1 MSEKNDFGQ
10 FIFEQQQKYS
20 MKSAELAR
28 KLGISAGY
36 LSQLEHGK
44 RVCPDVE
51 LLKKLIV
58 IFDLNMKEATVLYDL
73 YASASGKLCPDIA
86 EYVISNDIVKKALRC
101 AGDVHATEEDWE
113 KFITFL
119 KNKYEMVDHYVTGV

>member
-1 MSEKNDFGQ
+1 MSDKNGFGQ
-10 FIFEQQQKYS
+10 FIAEQQKKHS
-20 MKSAELAR
+20 MKSTELAR

-51 LLKKLIV
+51 LLKKLTAV
-58 IFDLNMKEATVLYDL
+58 FNLNMKETTVLYDL

-86 EYVISNDIVKKALRC
+86 EYVVSNDVVKKALRC
-101 AGDVHATEEDWE
+101 AGDVSATDEDWE
-113 KFITFL
+113 MFIIFL
-119 KNKYEMVDHYVTGV
+119 KNKYEIVEHCIAGV